1 MASVSHVKTL
11 RETVE
16 VINTMIIRLQEL
28 KAANL
33 SLLSELEPLELPG
46 GAPQPERIYL
56 SPREL
61 NIIRLVGQG
70 KSNIE
75 IARELKL
82 KISYVKNIVS
92 RLYDKLEINDRG
104 GLVLYAIRAGIVT
117 VNPTRQITEEVE
129 HN

>member
-1 MASVSHVKTL
+1 MASVVHLKTL

-16 VINTMIIRLQEL
+16 TINTMIIRLQEL
-28 KAANL
+28 KEANL
-33 SLLSELEPLELPG
+33 SLIRQIEPPDLTDSIPPPG
-46 GAPQPERIYL
+46 RIYL

-70 KSNIE
+70 KNNIE

-129 HN
+129 HS